1 MSHRRD
7 ESFTTLFKALIEEY
21 RTSRWAQFTAWL
33 ILLGIVLEVAQH
45 GFGRSSG
52 SLWLF
57 FYLAAV
63 VVAVYYCARFAGF
76 VRRRLLWR
84 LTRRLIVTYVFIA
97 FVPIILI
104 LLLVGMG
111 AFILNGQF
119 AAYLVSRRL
128 QEHVDELK
136 QINRVVA
143 HEAAHIQS
151 NDPRAVFDALRDFY
165 RSDIQP
171 YAANYPDLEI
181 TLRAGG
187 PERAGADTPRN
198 QGRDLEV
205 TLQVSSKE
213 QGFRLNGEPMKRP
226 ISEPRWLS
234 GKEKEW
240 SGFAINRRQIT
251 LASVEQVDTSA
262 GPLTLILSMP
272 VTPDL
277 LNLVGKGIGP
287 VVVIPLIPPPKRARP
302 GRTLSNGQRVPPFRP
317 PPPEHVEVYGE
328 EALAGYRVESSAV
341 PLPAPRSLLDF
352 RVRGASA
359 INPILWHAPKLTEA
373 QDPVL
378 VVSYSRIF
386 PLNGQLLSIL
396 GRFSEFWVI
405 AFIVVGVVFLSI
417 EIVALAIGVLL
428 TRSITSTVNRLQVAT
443 ERVKSGDLSHRIGL
457 PPRDQVSALG
467 AAFDTMTASIQ
478 RLMIESREKVRL
490 ENELRIAREVQQ
502 QLFPQ
507 ASPDIRGARVF
518 GECRAARG
526 VSGDFYDFLTIG
538 RGQLGLALG
547 DVSGKGIYAALLMAG
562 IQSAV
567 RAQFYDGHPQAR
579 DSKGPVST
587 AVVLDRLNR
596 QVYDNTPDAKYATF
610 FYAVYEAET
619 RSFCYTN
626 AGHPAPFLFR
636 GDRLTR
642 LDAGGTVLGLF
653 PSVLYQQEQL
663 RLEPDDLL
671 LAFTDGLVEP
681 ENEYGEEFGDLRL
694 AEVVRQALH
703 LPPERLAE
711 TVYREVADWSGGAE
725 PADDMTLLYLKA
737 TN

>member
-1 MSHRRD
+1 M
-7 ESFTTLFKALIEEY
+7 LKALIQEY
-21 RTSRWAQFTAWL
+21 RTKNGARFTAWV
-33 ILLGIVLEVAQH
+33 ILLGIVLEIAQR
-45 GFGRSSG
+45 GFGWSSDL
-52 SLWLF
+52 LWLF
-57 FYLAAV
+57 FDLAAAV
-63 VVAVYYCARFAGF
+63 AAVYYCVRFVGF

-151 NDPRAVFDALRDFY
+151 SDPQAVFDSLRDFY
-165 RSDIQP
+165 QSDIQP
-171 YAANYPDLEI
+171 YAANYPGLEI
-181 TLRAGG
+181 TLRSGN
-187 PERAGADTPRN
+187 PERTGAASSRN

-205 TLQVSSKE
+205 TLQVGSKE

-226 ISEPRWLS
+226 ISEPRWLTD
-234 GKEKEW
+234 KEDEW
-240 SGFAINRRQIT
+240 SGFAINRGQIT
-251 LASVEQVDTSA
+251 LAAVEREETSA

-272 VTPDL
+272 VTADL

-302 GRTLSNGQRVPPFRP
+302 GRNLPRGRRLPPYH

-341 PLPAPRSLLDF
+341 PLPAPRSWFDF

-373 QDPVL
+373 RDPVL

-518 GECRAARG
+518 GECRPARG
-526 VSGDFYDFLTIG
+526 VSGDFYDFLTFG

-567 RAQFYDGHPQAR
+567 RAQFYDGHPHEQ
-579 DSKGPVST
+579 SVEGPVST

-619 RSFCYTN
+619 RSLCYTN

-653 PSVLYQQEQL
+653 PSVLYQQDL
-663 RLEPDDLL
+663 VRLEPGDLL

-681 ENEYGEEFGDLRL
+681 ENEYGEEFGDERL
-694 AEVVRQALH
+694 ADVVREARH
-703 LPPERLAE
+703 LPPDRLAE
-711 TVYREVADWSGGAE
+711 TVYREVADWAGGAE
-725 PADDMTLLYLKA
+725 PADDMTLLYLRA

>member
-1 MSHRRD
+1 MLRRRD
-7 ESFTTLFKALIEEY
+7 ESPTTLLKALIEEY
-21 RTSRWAQFTAWL
+21 RTRRWARFAAWL
-33 ILLGIVLEVAQH
+33 IALGIALEAAQR
-45 GFGRSSG
+45 GFGLFSDPI
-52 SLWLF
+52 WLL
-57 FYLAAV
+57 FYLAAAV
-63 VVAVYYCARFAGF
+63 VIAYYCVRFAGF

-84 LTRRLIVTYVFIA
+84 LTRRLIVTYLFIA

-151 NDPRAVFDALRDFY
+151 NDPQAVFDALKDFY
-165 RSDIQP
+165 QSDIQP
-171 YAANYPDLEI
+171 YAANYPDLEV
-181 TLRAGG
+181 TLRAGR
-187 PERAGADTPRN
+187 PGAASLHSQKSDM
-198 QGRDLEV
+198 EV
-205 TLQVSSKE
+205 TLQVSNRE
-213 QGFRLNGEPMKRP
+213 QGFHLNGEPMRQP

-234 GKEKEW
+234 GNEKEW
-240 SGFAINRRQIT
+240 SGFAINRGQIT
-251 LASVEQVDTSA
+251 LASVERQNTPA
-262 GPLTLILSMP
+262 GSLTLILSMP

-277 LNLVGKGIGP
+277 LNLVGKDIGP
-287 VVVIPLIPPPKRARP
+287 VVVIPLVPPPKRARP
-302 GRTLSNGQRVPPFRP
+302 GRNLPHGQRLPPYH

-341 PLPAPRSLLDF
+341 PLPEPKSWLDF

-359 INPILWHAPKLTEA
+359 INPILWRAPKLTEA
-373 QDPVL
+373 RDPVL

-396 GRFSEFWVI
+396 GRFSEFWVV

-478 RLMIESREKVRL
+478 RLMVESREKMRL
-490 ENELRIAREVQQ
+490 ENELKIAREVQQ

-507 ASPDIRGARVF
+507 ASPDIHGARVF
-518 GECRAARG
+518 GECRPARG
-526 VSGDFYDFLTIG
+526 VSGDFYDFLTLG

-567 RAQFYDGHPQAR
+567 RAQFYDGHPRAQ
-579 DSKGPVST
+579 DSEGPAST
-587 AVVLDRLNR
+587 AIVLDRLNR

-619 RSFCYTN
+619 RSLCYTN
-626 AGHPAPFLFR
+626 AGHPPPFLFR

-653 PSVLYQQEQL
+653 PAALYQQERL
-663 RLEPDDLL
+663 RLEPGDLL

-681 ENEYGEEFGDLRL
+681 ENEFGEEFGDDRL
-694 AEVVRQALH
+694 AEVVRESRH
-703 LPPERLAE
+703 LPPDRLAE
-711 TVYREVADWSGGAE
+711 TIYREVADWSGGAE
-725 PADDMTLLYLKA
+725 PADDMTLLYLKTA
-737 TN
+737 N